1 VKFIFDSGVDKDAT
15 DRDFDRH
22 LVFAVSALSQRDV
35 FRLVELLGLA
45 DELGLNEAVNRLR
58 SGAESKAALIET
70 GKLAER
76 RMASQYSSVFA
87 NAEPPAEPE
96 KPAELPKPS
105 AEPEK
110 PVEPEAPKRTRKPR
124 EQPAPP
130 APAGENAVLP
140 VTLLASPPLES
151 EVYQRAAQEN
161 LDRGMAA
168 DAVIDELVKI
178 SAGFTPGTAPDR
190 AAISALVLALVAGKT
205 PPPVEKPVEKP
216 AEKPVEPVKKADEVP
231 PERVKG
237 PSMDAS
243 LTKAAAKN
251 ETVEEIDEAMLNFG
265 ENPGAGAMTRGA
277 AAGKPATS
285 GAATGGELPGAVLDA
300 VRSAKQFNDITKA
313 FDGYKGV
320 GVEKL
325 AEIAVDL
332 APHALLPNM
341 TKALAT
347 NRAEGLSKIAKTLA
361 MMLTRS

>member
-1 VKFIFDSGVDKDAT
+1 MKFIFDSGVDKDAT
-15 DRDFDRH
+15 DRGFDRH

-58 SGAESKAALIET
+58 SGAEFNAALIAI
-70 GKLAER
+70 GKQTAGALRQEV
-76 RMASQYSSVFA
+76 QP
-87 NAEPPAEPE
+87 NAEPLAEPE

-161 LDRGMAA
+161 LDRGMEA

-205 PPPVEKPVEKP
+205 PPPVEKLAEKP
-216 AEKPVEPVKKADEVP
+216 AEKPVEPVKKADEIP

-277 AAGKPATS
+277 AAEKPATS
-285 GAATGGELPGAVLDA
+285 VAAAGGELPGAVLDA